1 MVKGSVLSCFSKNKF
16 QNGSH
21 FDIVIC
27 IYKRKTRPSNC
38 RVSLLGIPKLY
49 LYRIGKGLKLS
60 IPFPPVHSKKI
71 CFFIRPSNSSG
82 AKGSLKK

>member
-1 MVKGSVLSCFSKNKF
+1 MV
-16 QNGSH
+16 
-21 FDIVIC
+21 VILTSLFV
-27 IYKRKTRPSNC
+27 YTYAKLALANW

-60 IPFPPVHSKKI
+60 IPFPPVHIKKI